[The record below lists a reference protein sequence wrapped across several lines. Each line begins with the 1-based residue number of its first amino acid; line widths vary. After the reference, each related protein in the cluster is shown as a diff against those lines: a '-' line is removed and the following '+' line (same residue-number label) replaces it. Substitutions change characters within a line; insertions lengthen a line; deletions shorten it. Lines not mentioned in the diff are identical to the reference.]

1 MKVAA
6 LVLATAI
13 SALSQE
19 SVSTNKVVTSTNV
32 AVAAAQN
39 FAPVAAESGPSA
51 GTHAAALQAM
61 FGERTNPIALPKV
74 IAGST
79 ISAAEVLRKALDA
92 RGGAVAASR
101 ILSFRA
107 KGTIDL
113 NHSLLAVSPV
123 EYVAKRPNQYRMMID
138 LKMAGGSDIGR
149 IDRGFDGKHG
159 WDMEPG
165 GPVRV
170 IGDKMMLEAGVQDA
184 AGMFEVMKAM
194 RVTSG
199 PSRTLGTTVMDL
211 NARTFEVRNFKE
223 FERKYEF
230 KF

>member
-92 RGGAVAASR
+92 GERWRLPGFFPFAPKARLISITPCSR
-101 ILSFRA
+101 FRPSNTLP
-107 KGTIDL
+107 K
-113 NHSLLAVSPV
+113 
-123 EYVAKRPNQYRMMID
+123 
-138 LKMAGGSDIGR
+138 GR
-149 IDRGFDGKHG
+149 IN
-159 WDMEPG
+159 
-165 GPVRV
+165 
-170 IGDKMMLEAGVQDA
+170 IG
-184 AGMFEVMKAM
+184 
-194 RVTSG
+194 
-199 PSRTLGTTVMDL
+199 
-211 NARTFEVRNFKE
+211 
-223 FERKYEF
+223 
-230 KF
+230 